1 MSFPLSSY
9 EKARLAQIRENKL
22 IMANIGITS
31 AKKAIRQAEAD
42 AKKAK
47 RANAALKRAAA
58 LKRRREEAEDDD
70 SDDDSDSD
78 NEDKTSSSSSSSST
92 SNLRRS
98 SRKRGAP
105 PSHGV
110 LTTKQIAE
118 AHRKRPPRKKR
129 KRIKSQ
135 QLSDLTP
142 SQNAVLDKA
151 QDWLKAMAIFL
162 STHGHGS
169 TGNTINATN
178 LERVLKKL
186 KILASGSG
194 ITYGRWDDNVI
205 FHPFPI
211 DLNTDTLTLLEDAR
225 EYELEYGEDA
235 GNGWLLKHPITKL
248 ACYQV
253 HLSQPDEDLHER
265 DLIIK
270 KKYSVKT
277 EGKKEE

>member
-70 SDDDSDSD
+70 SDDDSD
-78 NEDKTSSSSSSSST
+78 NEDKTSSSSSST

-110 LTTKQIAE
+110 LTNKQIAE

-135 QLSDLTP
+135 QLSELTP

-151 QDWLKAMAIFL
+151 QDWLKAMARFL
-162 STHGHGS
+162 STHSHGS
-169 TGNTINATN
+169 AGKTITATN
-178 LERVLKKL
+178 LKRSLKKL
-186 KILASGSG
+186 SLLASGSG

-270 KKYSVKT
+270 KKYNVKT

>member
-78 NEDKTSSSSSSSST
+78 NEDKTSSSSST
-92 SNLRRS
+92 FNLRRS

-135 QLSDLTP
+135 QLSDLTT
-142 SQNAVLDKA
+142 SQNAVLDQA
-151 QDWLKAMAIFL
+151 HDWLIAMAIFL
-162 STHGHGS
+162 STHSHGS
-169 TGNTINATN
+169 AGKTINATN
-178 LERVLKKL
+178 LKRVLKQL
-186 KILASGSG
+186 RFLASGSG
-194 ITYGRWDDNVI
+194 ITYGRWDDNII

-225 EYELEYGEDA
+225 EYELEYGKDA

-270 KKYSVKT
+270 KKYNVKT